1 MSPLDFRWIKH
12 AHRFKKS
19 VSLFYSIRN
28 MCLGGG
34 VVFFCLYIYI
44 CKSKQNFNCIEEG
57 SWLKLEKHWPA
68 WKSYNLLFL
77 FLSVLVFFL
86 DCVPFNADALLK
98 YVWLCYLRHSGEC
111 SHCLLLLH
119 IPNPAHYQC
128 TVHATMVWYCISTH
142 GVTSVKTPSMMS
154 GVTPTKRFGAL
165 KKNLGNISAR

>member
-12 AHRFKKS
+12 AHRFKKI
-19 VSLFYSIRN
+19 SLLILFHKKYVFGR
-28 MCLGGG
+28 G
-34 VVFFCLYIYI
+34 VVFFCLYR
-44 CKSKQNFNCIEEG
+44 CKSKQNFNCVEEG
-57 SWLKLEKHWPA
+57 SWLKLEKRWPP
-68 WKSYNLLFL
+68 WKSYDLLFL